1 MNTER
6 ERLSAQFINQSFVRK
21 LDEGRVKEAADEGS
35 RFIRS
40 KLRQESFAREILV
53 PIELSPDEIDRDEHT
68 DQPKKIIEKE
78 PDSTATFVTF
88 KGSGQRTFFRGP
100 RYSVFFGKIESQHF
114 MKSKFELLTYQNDI
128 RKILTDNSVKDMAD
142 IEDTKFIETI
152 ESSLSDAAH
161 AFSTVDFAVKATG
174 GDAVDVNAAN
184 ADVNVSRMRGLEF
197 LSAATDVGVASDVP
211 GNASNPAF
219 SLQFTGKQLLEGNNF
234 VASTA
239 IYDDAL
245 NKVIHSGDADAN
257 DNATFQAPLSKELIA
272 QMFQAMTAKKLP
284 IGKMLMSK
292 TTFMEALK
300 FDYTDVGNDIV
311 SRHYDKGLEG
321 EDKLFGVPVITTI
334 KNDIV
339 PDNVIYLFAPEN
351 YLGNFFLL
359 QDATLFIKQEADM
372 IEFWSYSSPGI
383 GIGNTKGVIKL
394 SGFKSVG
401 A

>member
-142 IEDTKFIETI
+142 IEDKKFIETI
-152 ESSLSDAAH
+152 DAALSDAGH
-161 AFSTVDFAVKATG
+161 SFSTVDFAEQPAG
-174 GDAVDVNAAN
+174 GAAVDVNVGG
-184 ADVNVSRMRGLEF
+184 ADTNVFRMRGIEYLRAVDTNGA
-197 LSAATDVGVASDVP
+197 LSNTAADASFTP
-211 GNASNPAF
+211 S
-219 SLQFTGKQLLEGNNF
+219 SLQFTGTQLLEGNNF

-239 IYDDAL
+239 IYDDGDD
-245 NKVIHSGDADAN
+245 KVYSGGAASAN
-257 DNATFQAPLSKELIA
+257 SDLTAQVPLSKELIA

-334 KNDIV
+334 KNDII

>member
-40 KLRQESFAREILV
+40 KLRQESFAREILQ

-100 RYSVFFGKIESQHF
+100 RYSVFFGKVESQHF

-142 IEDTKFIETI
+142 VEDQKFIETI
-152 ESSLSDAAH
+152 EAALSDASYKTDENSAGAGLGTNEVVKSLAGVEYLH
-161 AFSTVDFAVKATG
+161 SGLASNVDLSA
-174 GDAVDVNAAN
+174 AAN
-184 ADVNVSRMRGLEF
+184 ADAGSRQ
-197 LSAATDVGVASDVP
+197 
-211 GNASNPAF
+211 F
-219 SLQFTGKQLLEGNNF
+219 SGDQLLRGNNF
-234 VASTA
+234 DASFVDT
-239 IYDDAL
+239 DA
-245 NKVIHSGDADAN
+245 ADAALI
-257 DNATFQAPLSKELIA
+257 DNRVRAPLSKELIA
-272 QMFQAMTAKKLP
+272 QLFQAMTAKKLP

-300 FDYTDVGNDIV
+300 FDHTEVGNDIV
-311 SRHYDKGLEG
+311 SRHYDNGLEG

-334 KNDIV
+334 KNDII

>member
-40 KLRQESFAREILV
+40 KLRQESFAREILQ

-100 RYSVFFGKIESQHF
+100 RYSVFFGKVESQHF

-142 IEDTKFIETI
+142 VEDQKFIETI
-152 ESSLSDAAH
+152 EAALDDAGSTLDKRSSD
-161 AFSTVDFAVKATG
+161 
-174 GDAVDVNAAN
+174 
-184 ADVNVSRMRGLEF
+184 
-197 LSAATDVGVASDVP
+197 GVASVNGDNVTSF
-211 GNASNPAF
+211 GGVEFLGAGLAVGAALNGTDDATSNWN
-219 SLQFTGKQLLEGNNF
+219 SLQFSGEQLLKGNNF
-234 VASTA
+234 VARCA
-239 IYDDAL
+239 ERDDAGGATE
-245 NKVIHSGDADAN
+245 ISGSKFDLGA
-257 DNATFQAPLSKELIA
+257 QAPLSKELIA
-272 QMFQAMTAKKLP
+272 QLFQAMTAKKLP

-300 FDYTDVGNDIV
+300 FDYNDVGNDIV
-311 SRHYDKGLEG
+311 SRHYDNGLEG

-334 KNDIV
+334 KNDII
-339 PDNVIYLFAPEN
+339 PDNTIYLFAPEN

>member
-142 IEDTKFIETI
+142 IEDRKFIETI
-152 ESSLSDAAH
+152 EAALSDAG
-161 AFSTVDFAVKATG
+161 FAGNNVTG
-174 GDAVDVNAAN
+174 DGAEIAAAAN
-184 ADVNVSRMRGLEF
+184 PQDNELVQRFG
-197 LSAATDVGVASDVP
+197 GVEYLVTGTKAEGDI
-211 GNASNPAF
+211 NKELQ
-219 SLQFTGKQLLEGNNF
+219 SLQFTGEQLLTGNNF
-234 VASTA
+234 EARTA
-239 IYDDAL
+239 IFDDAAD
-245 NKVIHSGDADAN
+245 VVDAN
-257 DNATFQAPLSKELIA
+257 GTQAPLSKELIA

>member
-40 KLRQESFAREILV
+40 KLRQESFAREILQ

-142 IEDTKFIETI
+142 EEDRKFMETI
-152 ESSLSDAAH
+152 DAAISDA
-161 AFSTVDFAVKATG
+161 G
-174 GDAVDVNAAN
+174 P
-184 ADVNVSRMRGLEF
+184 ADV
-197 LSAATDVGVASDVP
+197 
-211 GNASNPAF
+211 GNAGAAGYNKNGSSYLGADAGGAVLP
-219 SLQFTGKQLLEGNNF
+219 QFTGAQLLEGNNF
-234 VASTA
+234 VAKVS
-239 IYDDAL
+239 DAAG
-245 NKVIHSGDADAN
+245 VA
-257 DNATFQAPLSKELIA
+257 QAPLSKELIA
-272 QMFQAMTAKKLP
+272 QMFQAMTSKKLP
-284 IGKMLMSK
+284 IGKLLMTK
-292 TTFMEALK
+292 ATFMEALK
-300 FDYTDVGNDIV
+300 FDYVDVGNDIV

-334 KNDIV
+334 KNDIL
-339 PDNVIYLFAPEN
+339 PDNTIYLFAPEN

-383 GIGNTKGVIKL
+383 GIGNTRGVIKL
-394 SGFKSVG
+394 SGFKSIG

>member
-40 KLRQESFAREILV
+40 KLRQESFAREILQ

-78 PDSTATFVTF
+78 PDSSATFVTF

-100 RYSVFFGKIESQHF
+100 RYSVFFGKVESQHF

-142 IEDTKFIETI
+142 VEDKKFIETI
-152 ESSLSDAAH
+152 DASLSEAAY
-161 AFSTVDFAVKATG
+161 STNEDTLGGAIAA
-174 GDAVDVNAAN
+174 GDAVQSFGGQEYLGA
-184 ADVNVSRMRGLEF
+184 
-197 LSAATDVGVASDVP
+197 GVAIDGHNGTDIS
-211 GNASNPAF
+211 GI
-219 SLQFTGKQLLEGNNF
+219 SLQFSGEQLLRGNNF
-234 VASTA
+234 VASIAHTTDGNALDTIPTA
-239 IYDDAL
+239 A
-245 NKVIHSGDADAN
+245 K
-257 DNATFQAPLSKELIA
+257 APLSKELIA
-272 QMFQAMTAKKLP
+272 QMFQAMTSKKLP
-284 IGKMLMSK
+284 IGKMLMTK
-292 TTFMEALK
+292 ATFMEALK

-334 KNDIV
+334 KNDIIN
-339 PDNVIYLFAPEN
+339 DNEIYLFAPEN

>member
-40 KLRQESFAREILV
+40 KLRQESFAREILQ

-78 PDSTATFVTF
+78 PDSSATFVTF

-100 RYSVFFGKIESQHF
+100 RYSVFFGKVESQHF

-142 IEDTKFIETI
+142 VEDKKFIETI
-152 ESSLSDAAH
+152 DAAL
-161 AFSTVDFAVKATG
+161 AEAAPAVAGNVKSVAIG
-174 GDAVDVNAAN
+174 GITRTRTHLN
-184 ADVNVSRMRGLEF
+184 
-197 LSAATDVGVASDVP
+197 
-211 GNASNPAF
+211 GNAS
-219 SLQFTGKQLLEGNNF
+219 QFDSSDLLLGNEF
-234 VASTA
+234 
-239 IYDDAL
+239 
-245 NKVIHSGDADAN
+245 H
-257 DNATFQAPLSKELIA
+257 ATSDGSNNQAALSKELIA
-272 QMFQAMTAKKLP
+272 QMFQAMTSKKLP
-284 IGKMLMSK
+284 IGKMLMTK
-292 TTFMEALK
+292 ATFMEALK

-334 KNDIV
+334 KNDIIN
-339 PDNVIYLFAPEN
+339 DNEIYLFAPEN

>member
-142 IEDTKFIETI
+142 IEDRKFIETI
-152 ESSLSDAAH
+152 DAALSDAG
-161 AFSTVDFAVKATG
+161 FAGNNVTG
-174 GDAVDVNAAN
+174 DGVEIAAAAN
-184 ADVNVSRMRGLEF
+184 PQDNELVQRFGGVEYLVTGTK
-197 LSAATDVGVASDVP
+197 AAGDIN
-211 GNASNPAF
+211 NALQ
-219 SLQFTGKQLLEGNNF
+219 SLQFTGEQLLTGNNF
-234 VASTA
+234 EARTA
-239 IYDDAL
+239 IFDDGAD
-245 NKVIHSGDADAN
+245 VVDAN
-257 DNATFQAPLSKELIA
+257 GTQAPLSKELIA

>member
-88 KGSGQRTFFRGP
+88 KGAGQRTFFRGP

-142 IEDTKFIETI
+142 VEDQKFIETI
-152 ESSLSDAAH
+152 EAALADAAP
-161 AFSTVDFAVKATG
+161 AVAGNVKSVAINGETR
-174 GDAVDVNAAN
+174 VRTHLAAN
-184 ADVNVSRMRGLEF
+184 HGGQFNGAD
-197 LSAATDVGVASDVP
+197 
-211 GNASNPAF
+211 
-219 SLQFTGKQLLEGNNF
+219 LLEGNEF
-234 VASTA
+234 
-239 IYDDAL
+239 Y
-245 NKVIHSGDADAN
+245 ADTDGAGIG
-257 DNATFQAPLSKELIA
+257 QAALSKELLA
-272 QMFQAMTAKKLP
+272 QMFQAMTSKKLP
-284 IGKMLMSK
+284 IGKMLMTK
-292 TTFMEALK
+292 ATFMEALK
-300 FDYTDVGNDIV
+300 FDYTEVGNDIV

-334 KNDIV
+334 KNDII
-339 PDNVIYLFAPEN
+339 PDNTIYLFAPEN

-394 SGFKSVG
+394 SGFKSIG